1 MMYICQLDD
10 DIVSNKSSV
19 VVSTLCVVSIP
30 SWGDVVSRVCSRLL
44 SLSFV
49 FTFLDYSAAC
59 CLLLCFLLG
68 RREIVGDDE
77 LKNGEKKNDRMT
89 GTV

>member
-30 SWGDVVSRVCSRLL
+30 SWGDVSRVCSRLL

-59 CLLLCFLLG
+59 CLLFVVVFFVGEERDCW
-68 RREIVGDDE
+68 RRRIEEWG
-77 LKNGEKKNDRMT
+77 KKK
-89 GTV
+89 